1 MQIHKVKLPS
11 DSLIPYL
18 KFCRLIADAIHP
30 IDKDVQGIKCAIF
43 KIYPAEGALGFVTGL
58 TYPLDGKDIKELA
71 KLLPK
76 LPPLH
81 YGMPEAE
88 VDLFMQAYADL
99 PKRPVWAPVIASEKT
114 AFEHKYKHK
123 EIMDRHL
130 QLVRGEQAAG
140 RLVPVDATHVVLDA
154 VQIGAHISRYDA
166 IAYLK
171 RHGLEFDNDEIGNPV
186 SKKSRSADGVKKPLS
201 PKEKETIV
209 RYHKR
214 NIDEKRPKP
223 TQQIA
228 ELFNVS
234 TRMITSIVKEA
245 KEAQEAQEK
254 ALKFHSAWGNKIK

>member
-30 IDKDVQGIKCAIF
+30 IDKDIKGIKCVIF
-43 KIYPAEGALGFVTGL
+43 KIYPPEAALGFVTEL
-58 TYPLDGKDIKELA
+58 TYALADKDMQELG

-88 VDLFMQAYADL
+88 VDLFMQAYANL
-99 PKRPVWAPVIASEKT
+99 PKRPVWTPVIASEKT

-130 QLVRGEQAAG
+130 QLMREERRAG

-154 VQIGAHISRYDA
+154 VQIGAHISSQDA

-171 RHGLEFDNDEIGNPV
+171 RHGLEYDNDEIGNPI
-186 SKKSRSADGVKKPLS
+186 SKKGQSFEKDRKSLTLKD
-201 PKEKETIV
+201 KETIV
-209 RYHKR
+209 KLHKKYT
-214 NIDEKRPKP
+214 DEKRPKP
-223 TQQIA
+223 TLQIA

-234 TRMITSIVKEA
+234 TRRITSIVKEA
-245 KEAQEAQEK
+245 KEAKEAEK
-254 ALKFHSAWGNKIK
+254 KQPSLDSVWRNVMK